1 MTSNFIKDA
10 FNFRY
15 KALLREE
22 QSIVQGYSDG
32 ILSESYLN
40 DFRLEIRFLES
51 ELGIKDKYVFREI
64 ENDKLVYL
72 TDDDEYDYKDLP
84 VLKTIEQK
92 SMAELESTKNLIRKT
107 KNLVN
112 DNFKDL
118 ITEPIDVNYSW
129 GKYGKF
135 NIIIRNK
142 DGFINGTFLIK
153 EALTFEN
160 ELRKNQNQN
169 QVVKKPINDW
179 FKNIETINLMETAK
193 IKLGIDSLKDILKLN
208 QYAKFPFLGGTY
220 IHPILVNSL
229 ATWVSPSYALEINEI
244 INNMNIEAKLK
255 AERDRTHEILGI
267 KNDIIAQME
276 RRYNEISRENQIM
289 VVNNEIR
296 LTNILNELKTT
307 SDSLKTTSSNLNK
320 AVGLIEEVK
329 YDTLYIF
336 KVKIDNQS
344 NTFYTCY
351 RILEENKRKTFDK
364 HKSYIL
370 AQQIYSKHSVNSTKA
385 WKEFKKDKNK
395 ICIKT
400 RDRYYND
407 FTLLKNY
414 SETKLKLDLDKLFE
428 KFDNIKF

>member
-1 MTSNFIKDA
+1 MATNFIKDA

-15 KALLREE
+15 NALLKQE
-22 QSIVQGYSDG
+22 QTIVQGYEDG

-51 ELGIKDKYVFREI
+51 ELGIKDKYKFRGI
-64 ENDKLVYL
+64 EDDKLVYL

-135 NIIIRNK
+135 NIIIRNR

-160 ELRKNQNQN
+160 ELRKNQNQ
-169 QVVKKPINDW
+169 KIIEERTISKW
-179 FKNIETINLMETAK
+179 FKNIETINLIETAK

-255 AERDRTHEILGI
+255 EERDRTHELLGI
-267 KNDIIAQME
+267 KNNIIAQME
-276 RRYNEISRENQIM
+276 RNYNELSKDHKM
-289 VVNNEIR
+289 LVVDQRVVLKKLDNTVDRFNNAIGFVEEKKNEIR
-296 LTNILNELKTT
+296 PTTAKDNIH
-307 SDSLKTTSSNLNK
+307 
-320 AVGLIEEVK
+320 
-329 YDTLYIF
+329 YLYIYKF
-336 KVKIDNQS
+336 INKETEAFV
-344 NTFYTCY
+344 TYTCY
-351 RILEENKRKTFDK
+351 RMQPKNLSKELKKINEN
-364 HKSYIL
+364 
-370 AQQIYSKHSVNSTKA
+370 QMG
-385 WKEFKKDKNK
+385 
-395 ICIKT
+395 
-400 RDRYYND
+400 
-407 FTLLKNY
+407 
-414 SETKLKLDLDKLFE
+414 LF
-428 KFDNIKF
+428 